1 MIRVISYLSRL
12 NHVKNKIPSK
22 MAYQQG
28 PVSVCSGLAG
38 IFWGCSINGG
48 MAKKHDENWDIVPL
62 AMIESEVENPY
73 PSTEY

>member
-1 MIRVISYLSRL
+1 M
-12 NHVKNKIPSK
+12 
-22 MAYQQG
+22 
-28 PVSVCSGLAG
+28 
-38 IFWGCSINGG
+38 GG